1 MISGMLMIVEV
12 TRYISFVGTS
22 MGVLT
27 VIPFLFPKVFEFAI
41 PLSILLGTLLT
52 FSRLTADNEI
62 HAMYTF
68 KINFAMILSPVF
80 VISFFIAIFSLV
92 NAEWVSP
99 WSSKILMQVKNKTI
113 IDLVL
118 NKINEEDRYMDKN
131 LSVIKLDGKH
141 GVGKSVYM
149 SRNDGETTQEILAEN
164 LKLIPDYKNSSIKLQ
179 LTNANISVLKT
190 TENEFQNFS
199 GFSESCEFSINLS
212 KELISRKNSEKSFN
226 ELLASSADENNTN
239 FGRRKNLFEVH
250 RKLSSSLS
258 CIFLGILGFFM
269 GLRMNTGSRF
279 LGIFL
284 VISLVLIVYL
294 PSIVIG
300 KWLVLDSSYQ
310 ITPWVGGWLPFILI
324 GIVTFLL
331 RPKFKGA

>member
-12 TRYISFVGTS
+12 TRYINFVGTS
-22 MGVLT
+22 MGILA
-27 VIPFLFPKVFEFAI
+27 VIPFMFPKVFEFAI
-41 PLSILLGTLLT
+41 PLSILLSTLLT
-52 FSRLTADNEI
+52 FSRLSADNEI

-80 VISFFIAIFSLV
+80 VFSFFISVFSLV
-92 NAEWVSP
+92 NIEWISP
-99 WSSKILMQVKNKTI
+99 WCSKILLQVKNKTI

-131 LSVIKLDGKH
+131 ISVVKLEGKR

-149 SRNDGETTQEILAEN
+149 SRNDGDNTQEIIAEN
-164 LKLIPDYKNSSIKLQ
+164 LKLIPDYTNSSIKLQ
-179 LTNANISVLKT
+179 LINANVTVLNAAEK
-190 TENEFQNFS
+190 EFQNFS

-212 KELISRKNSEKSFN
+212 KDLVSRKNSEKSFN
-226 ELLASSADENNTN
+226 ELLASSEDENNSSS
-239 FGRRKNLFEVH
+239 GRRKNLFEIH
-250 RKLSSSLS
+250 RKLAASLS

-294 PSIVIG
+294 PSIVLG

-310 ITPWVGGWLPFILI
+310 ISPWVGGWIPFFLI
-324 GIVTFLL
+324 GLVTFLL
-331 RPKFKGA
+331 RPKFRGV

>member
-27 VIPFLFPKVFEFAI
+27 VIPFLFPRVFEFAI

-52 FSRLTADNEI
+52 FSRLSADNEI

-80 VISFFIAIFSLV
+80 VISFFIAMFSLV

-99 WSSKILMQVKNKTI
+99 WCSKILVQIKNKTI

-118 NKINEEDRYMDKN
+118 SKINDEDRYMDKN
-131 LSVIKLDGKH
+131 ISVLKLEGKP
-141 GVGKSVYM
+141 GSGKSVYM
-149 SRNDGETTQEILAEN
+149 SRNDGGNTQEILAEN
-164 LKLIPDYKNSSIKLQ
+164 LNLIPDYQNSSIKLL
-179 LTNANISVLKT
+179 LTNANISVLNSSDK
-190 TENEFQNFS
+190 EFQNFS

-212 KELISRKNSEKSFN
+212 KDLISRKNSEMSID
-226 ELLASSADENNTN
+226 ELLTSSTDKNNTVY
-239 FGRRKNLFEVH
+239 GKRKNLFELH
-250 RKLSSSLS
+250 RKFSSSLS

-269 GLRMNTGSRF
+269 GLRMGAGSRF

-284 VISLVLIVYL
+284 VISLVLVVYM
-294 PSIVIG
+294 PSIVVG
-300 KWLVLDSSYQ
+300 KWLVLDYSYG
-310 ITPWVGGWLPFILI
+310 IPPWVGGWLPFILI
-324 GIVTFLL
+324 GLMTILL